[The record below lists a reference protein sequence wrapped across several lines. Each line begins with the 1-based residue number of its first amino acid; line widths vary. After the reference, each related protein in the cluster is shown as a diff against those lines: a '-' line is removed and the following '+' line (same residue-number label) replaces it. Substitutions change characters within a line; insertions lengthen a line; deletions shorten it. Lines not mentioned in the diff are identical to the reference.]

1 MGAQIIIPKRKH
13 AQVSSVGG
21 IVIQGGSDPIT
32 DVSLFAYTEKGWSFD
47 DVYVKAPAGMLKETD
62 QVIFARYIS
71 NKTRPR
77 LNGMTD
83 KSTPR
88 SVYRGW
94 IKPAKGGKHNSS
106 LLLPDDMLKLMY
118 STTIDGYDQ
127 FQLCVDP
134 EGADEQLVYYLW
146 DYASVDENG
155 HRHPRVKDKKLGIK
169 IVRDGK
175 TIVDY
180 LPFTIKVDD
189 DGNVHFGRL

>member
-1 MGAQIIIPKRKH
+1 MGAQIKVPKYKPAH
-13 AQVSSVGG
+13 VSAAGG
-21 IVIQGGSDPIT
+21 IIIQGGSDPIT
-32 DVSLFAYTEKGWSFD
+32 DVSLFATTEKGRYDD

-83 KSTPR
+83 KSIPR

-94 IKPAKGGKHNSS
+94 IKPAIGGKHNSS
-106 LLLPDDMLKLMY
+106 LFIPDDKLKLIY
-118 STTIDGYDQ
+118 HTTIDGYDHFYLQ
-127 FQLCVDP
+127 VDP
-134 EGADEQLVYYLW
+134 DSDDEPLLFYLW
-146 DYASVDENG
+146 EYAFVSEDG

-169 IVRDGK
+169 IVRDDK

-180 LPFTIKVDD
+180 LPFTVKVDV
-189 DGNVHFGRL
+189 DGNIHFGRI